1 MLAPEILW
9 GSAEMK
15 FPFTPFYS
23 TSLGHAYLGDSLSL
37 MRKLPSES
45 VNLIL
50 TSPPYALHFKKEYG
64 NKSQAEYVAWF
75 MGFAEEFF
83 RLLRPDGSLVI
94 DLGGSWQQGRPTRSL
109 YHFELLIALCKETGF
124 HLAQEFYWHNPA
136 KLPSPAEWVTVRKI
150 RVKDS
155 VNCIWWLSK
164 TPTPKANNQKVLNEY
179 SPDMKRLLSKGYRP
193 KARPSGHTI
202 TNKFRDNGGAIPSN
216 LLTFGNNDSNG
227 YYMEACKKSG
237 VKPHP
242 ARFPIQIPLFFIRFL
257 TNPSDLVLDPFAGSN
272 TTGEACERESRRWT
286 AIEMNEGYL
295 QGNRYRF
302 DRRNIENLLPFDDDV
317 LEMPEKKLVSLFD

>member
-1 MLAPEILW
+1 MLALEILW

-94 DLGGSWQQGRPTRSL
+94 DLGVVGNKDALLARSTISNCL
-109 YHFELLIALCKETGF
+109 SLCVKKPVFTLLRSFIGTTPLSYH
-124 HLAQEFYWHNPA
+124 H
-136 KLPSPAEWVTVRKI
+136 
-150 RVKDS
+150 
-155 VNCIWWLSK
+155 
-164 TPTPKANNQKVLNEY
+164 
-179 SPDMKRLLSKGYRP
+179 LLSGSLS
-193 KARPSGHTI
+193 A
-202 TNKFRDNGGAIPSN
+202 
-216 LLTFGNNDSNG
+216 
-227 YYMEACKKSG
+227 KS
-237 VKPHP
+237 
-242 ARFPIQIPLFFIRFL
+242 
-257 TNPSDLVLDPFAGSN
+257 
-272 TTGEACERESRRWT
+272 E
-286 AIEMNEGYL
+286 
-295 QGNRYRF
+295 
-302 DRRNIENLLPFDDDV
+302 
-317 LEMPEKKLVSLFD
+317 